1 MQVFSCLFLGDP
13 YWSQSPQGLS
23 LVIPARL
30 NEHLS
35 ASRVLQSVEF
45 ALKVETDSGVTVQV
59 AGLSAR
65 ISGPSLAQMADGEV
79 H

>member
-13 YWSQSPQGLS
+13 YWSQSAQGLS

-45 ALKVETDSGVTVQV
+45 ALEVETDSGVPVQV
-59 AGLSAR
+59 TGLSAR

>member
-13 YWSQSPQGLS
+13 CLNQSPLGLS
-23 LVIPARL
+23 LVIPSRL
-30 NEHLS
+30 TEHLS
-35 ASRVLQSVEF
+35 ASWVLQSVEF